1 MDQQLQF
8 YIDGQWVDPAT
19 PRTLD
24 VINPST
30 EEVIARVSLG
40 SATDV
45 DRAVQA
51 ARHAFETFGHSSREE
66 RLALLERVLATYQQ
80 HIGDV
85 ARAISLEMG
94 APQWLAKAAQ
104 APMGVA
110 HLKQA
115 IKVLKDFDF
124 QTVQGTTAT
133 LYEPVGVVGMITPWN
148 WPINQMM
155 CKVAPAL
162 AAGCTIILKP
172 SEIAPLSGLL
182 LARVMHEAGAPAGVF
197 NLVNG
202 DGAGVGEAM
211 ARHPGIDM
219 MTFTGSTRAGIAVAK
234 AAADTVKRVAQEL
247 GGKSAN
253 IVLDDADIDK
263 AVKQGVQ
270 ACFTNSGQS
279 CNAPTRMFVPRA
291 KQAQAVAAAKAVA
304 ERTQV
309 ADAMAEGMAM
319 GPVVSQAQFDKIQG
333 LIQQGIDEGATLVA
347 GGTGRPEGLSKGYF
361 VKPTVFADVR
371 NDMTIAREEIF
382 GPVLVMIPYDTED
395 DAIRMANDSPYGLS
409 GYVQS
414 GSLERAR
421 RVAARLRT
429 GMVHLNGA
437 GPDVG
442 APFGGYKQSGNGRE
456 WGEHGFRE
464 FLEVKAVMGF
474 EPKPAKAGA

>member
-1 MDQQLQF
+1 MKEHLQF
-8 YIDGQWVDPAT
+8 YIDGQWVAPASA
-19 PRTLD
+19 RSLD
-24 VINPST
+24 VVNPSN
-30 EEVIARVSLG
+30 EEVVARISLG
-40 SATDV
+40 SAADV
-45 DRAVQA
+45 DKAVQA
-51 ARHAFETFGHSSREE
+51 ARRAFESFSRSTREE
-66 RLALLERVLATYQQ
+66 RVALLEKVLEVYKRRA
-80 HIGDV
+80 DEV
-85 ARAISLEMG
+85 AQAISLEMG
-94 APQWLAKAAQ
+94 APLWLSKAAQ
-104 APMGVA
+104 AAMGVA
-110 HLKQA
+110 HLKTTLG
-115 IKVLKDFDF
+115 VLKGFEF
-124 QTVQGTTAT
+124 ETVHGTTAT

-148 WPINQMM
+148 WPINQIM

-162 AAGCTIILKP
+162 AAGCTVILKP
-172 SEIAPLSGLL
+172 SEIAPLSGIL
-182 LARVMHEAGAPAGVF
+182 LAEIMHEAGVPHGVF
-197 NLVNG
+197 NLING
-202 DGAGVGEAM
+202 DGPGVGEAM
-211 ARHPGIDM
+211 SVHPGIDM

-253 IVLDDADIDK
+253 IVLDDADIEK

-291 KQAQAVAAAKAVA
+291 KHAQAMGVAKAVA

-309 ADAMAEGMAM
+309 ADAMTPEGMAM
-319 GPVVSQAQFDKIQG
+319 GPVVSQAQFSKIQG
-333 LIQQGIDEGATLVA
+333 LIQKGIDEGATLVA

-361 VKPTVFADVR
+361 VKPTVFADVT

-382 GPVLVMIPYDTED
+382 GPVLVMIPYDTEE
-395 DAIRMANDSPYGLS
+395 DAIRMANDTPYGLS

-414 GSLERAR
+414 GSLEHAR
-421 RVAARLRT
+421 QVAARLRT

-464 FLEVKAVMGF
+464 FLEVKAVMGY
-474 EPKPAKAGA
+474 EPKPAKA